1 MEPTWVRPAY
11 MYLLCLVGVVLMAV
25 GAVFALLGGV
35 HLVSPELQR
44 QGDPVFRAVS
54 ALLDLA
60 EAVAGEVEA
69 QPVPAEVEGA
79 LDEARNELDDQA
91 RYASINQLVTG
102 LVMILVGAVVFAVH
116 WRRAERDRT
125 PPQPREPTPLS

>member
-1 MEPTWVRPAY
+1 MEPAWVRPAY
-11 MYLLCLVGVVLMAV
+11 LYLLCLVGVVLMAV
-25 GAVFALLGGV
+25 GAVFALIGGV

-69 QPVPAEVEGA
+69 QPVPPGVEGA
-79 LDEARNELDDQA
+79 LAEARDELDTQA
-91 RYASINQLVTG
+91 RYAGINQLVTG
-102 LVMILVGAVVFAVH
+102 LIIFLVGAVVFVFH
-116 WRRAERDRT
+116 WRRAERERT
-125 PPQPREPTPLS
+125 RPLARETVPPS

>member
-11 MYLLCLVGVVLMAV
+11 LYLLCLVGVVLMAI
-25 GAVFALLGGV
+25 GAVFALIGGV

-69 QPVPAEVEGA
+69 APVPPGVEGA
-79 LDEARNELDDQA
+79 LGEARDELDTQA
-91 RYASINQLVTG
+91 RYAGINQLVTG
-102 LVMILVGAVVFAVH
+102 LIMLLVGAVVFALH
-116 WRRAERDRT
+116 WRRAERERT
-125 PPQPREPTPLS
+125 PPPARETAPPS